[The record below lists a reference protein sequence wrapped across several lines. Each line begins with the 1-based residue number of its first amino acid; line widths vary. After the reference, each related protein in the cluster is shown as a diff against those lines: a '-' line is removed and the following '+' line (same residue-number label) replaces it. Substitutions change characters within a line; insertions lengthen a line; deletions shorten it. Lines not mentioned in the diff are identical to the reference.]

1 MFRAQKDIMKR
12 VGFTDEDVT
21 MIFTILAA
29 ILHLTNIRFQQD
41 DDTDGVYVENE
52 TPLEISKTGE
62 KKTIRFRYSNVLFF
76 S

>member
-1 MFRAQKDIMKR
+1 MFRAQKNIMKR

>member
-12 VGFTDEDVT
+12 VGFSDEDVT